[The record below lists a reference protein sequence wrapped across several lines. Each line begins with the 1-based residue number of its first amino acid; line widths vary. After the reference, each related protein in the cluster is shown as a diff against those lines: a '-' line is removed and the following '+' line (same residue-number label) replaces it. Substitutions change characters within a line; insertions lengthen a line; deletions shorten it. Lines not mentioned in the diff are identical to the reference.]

1 MLTEAMA
8 AAISSSLTVVERVSG
23 VGSDAALI
31 ELLKVCRSIKKV
43 GAVIEA
49 RNFTGALPKNT
60 AVLAAATRR
69 WRRQELAS
77 TACRH
82 AFRDVPV
89 TTKRLYPLST

>member
-1 MLTEAMA
+1 MA

-31 ELLKVCRSIKKV
+31 ELFEGLSFNQE
-43 GAVIEA
+43 GWAVIEA

-89 TTKRLYPLST
+89 TTKRLYPLSA